1 MSNRYNGASIRAIC
15 TDIDGTLLDSRREL
29 SAFTISIFRQIRH
42 KRPIILASSR
52 MPRAMRH
59 LQKEL
64 GIMDHPLICYNGGYV
79 LKYSS
84 DDTFDVIYSADI
96 AWEICVEI
104 LGLGSS
110 TSLHLSL
117 YRNDEWYAPK
127 MDEWADREATITKV
141 SPTLMSGEEVL
152 QLWKAANYGA
162 HKIMCMGNAN
172 EIKSLEEILRSKF
185 PHDIHVYHSK
195 STYLEIAPRII
206 SKASALKLLLEKCY
220 GISLEDVMAFG
231 DNYNDI
237 ELIQS
242 VGFGIAVNN
251 AREEVKAVA
260 NDITDTSVRDGVA
273 HAISKYL
280 GFAL

>member
-1 MSNRYNGASIRAIC
+1 MSNSYNGASIRAIC

-29 SAFTISIFRQIRH
+29 SAFTISIFRQIRR
-42 KRPIILASSR
+42 KLPIILASSR

-79 LKYSS
+79 LKYNT

-185 PHDIHVYHSK
+185 PQDIHVYHSK
-195 STYLEIAPRII
+195 STYLEIAPHII

-220 GISLEDVMAFG
+220 GISMQDVMGFG

-237 ELIQS
+237 ELIES
-242 VGFGIAVNN
+242 VGFGIAVDN
-251 AREEVKAVA
+251 ARDEVKAIA
-260 NDITDTSVRDGVA
+260 NDITYTSVRDGVA

>member
-42 KRPIILASSR
+42 KLPIILASSR

-79 LKYSS
+79 LKYST

-110 TSLHLSL
+110 
-117 YRNDEWYAPK
+117 
-127 MDEWADREATITKV
+127 
-141 SPTLMSGEEVL
+141 
-152 QLWKAANYGA
+152 
-162 HKIMCMGNAN
+162 
-172 EIKSLEEILRSKF
+172 
-185 PHDIHVYHSK
+185 
-195 STYLEIAPRII
+195 
-206 SKASALKLLLEKCY
+206 
-220 GISLEDVMAFG
+220 
-231 DNYNDI
+231 
-237 ELIQS
+237 
-242 VGFGIAVNN
+242 
-251 AREEVKAVA
+251 
-260 NDITDTSVRDGVA
+260 
-273 HAISKYL
+273 
-280 GFAL
+280 